1 MIIWEFE
8 RLGKT
13 AFAGLCVEVVLNT
26 LASREIPLACR
37 AWPVYRDRVMI
48 LTMCRT
54 PVVARTV
61 LSDIVDAR
69 WA

>member
-13 AFAGLCVEVVLNT
+13 AFAGLRVEVVLNT
-26 LASREIPLACR
+26 PASGQIPLTCR
-37 AWPVYRDRVMI
+37 AWPVYRDRVMTFT
-48 LTMCRT
+48 LCRIS
-54 PVVARTV
+54 VVAGTV
-61 LSDIVDAR
+61 LSGIVDAC